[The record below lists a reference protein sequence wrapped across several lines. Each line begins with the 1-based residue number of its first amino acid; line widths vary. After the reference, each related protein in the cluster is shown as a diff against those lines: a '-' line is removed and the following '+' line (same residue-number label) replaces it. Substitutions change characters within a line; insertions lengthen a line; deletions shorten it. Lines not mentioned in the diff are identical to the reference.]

1 MADALVVLS
10 RLSIAIEYHTIAALW
25 LFPVLLM
32 SCCFEFVQ
40 VTELQDENSSVQ
52 KQLDAAQNVTGGTEP
67 AGKVD
72 RNANLPVIHVS
83 DDLSVS
89 DVKNV
94 EAAEQQVVIVLWQ
107 SECPALSVSL
117 SAFSALK
124 LLLGVRKSIRP
135 VKIE

>member
-52 KQLDAAQNVTGGTEP
+52 KQLDTAQNVTGGTEP

-94 EAAEQQVVIVLWQ
+94 EAAEQQVVIVSGNQNVQHYLLVRV
-107 SECPALSVSL
+107 PSVL
-117 SAFSALK
+117 
-124 LLLGVRKSIRP
+124 
-135 VKIE
+135 